1 MILFNGKLSFNM
13 SHVRHVVFV
22 FVLLLSSDE
31 ISGDNFYDVLRNL

>member
-1 MILFNGKLSFNM
+1 M

-31 ISGDNFYDVLRNL
+31 ISGDNFYDVLPNL